1 MSRLYNR
8 SHVFPSRLKEM
19 AQIDLADE
27 NLQKLSQIQHILVED
42 GIEDASV
49 DEALARV
56 LDFYRKFVPYN

>member
-8 SHVFPSRLKEM
+8 SHDSPSRLKEM

-27 NLQKLSQIQHILVED
+27 NLLKLKQIQHILLED
-42 GIEDASV
+42 GTEDASV

>member
-1 MSRLYNR
+1 
-8 SHVFPSRLKEM
+8 M

-27 NLQKLSQIQHILVED
+27 NLMKLQQIQHVLLED
-42 GIEDASV
+42 GVEADV

>member
-1 MSRLYNR
+1 
-8 SHVFPSRLKEM
+8 M

-27 NLQKLSQIQHILVED
+27 NLMKLQQIQNVLLED

-56 LDFYRKFVPYN
+56 LDFYRRFVPYN